1 MIGFLRGEI
10 LIKQPPMLV
19 MDVQG
24 VGYELE
30 APMTT
35 FYNLPDTGQSATV
48 YTHMVVREDAQLLY
62 AFTDLKQRGLF
73 RSLLRVNGVGPRVAL
88 AILSGLSAEEFYTC
102 VMNDDATQLTRVPG
116 IGRKTAQRLLVEMR
130 DKLTPDDES
139 GLPAI
144 ASAPAGGKPVA
155 NPAQD
160 AISALISLG
169 YKSVDATRAVRS
181 LPDKDVSSEEMIRQ
195 ALQSITGGAR

>member
-19 MDVQG
+19 LDVQG

-35 FYNLPDTGQSATV
+35 FYNLPDTGQPATV
-48 YTHMVVREDAQLLY
+48 YTHMVVREDAQRLY

-88 AILSGLSAEEFYTC
+88 AILSGLSAEEFFAC

-144 ASAPAGGKPVA
+144 ASAPVGTVAA

-169 YKSVDATRAVRS
+169 YKPADATRAVRS
-181 LPDKDVSSEEMIRQ
+181 LPDKEASSEELIRQ

>member
-1 MIGFLRGEI
+1 MIGYLRGEI

-35 FYNLPDTGQSATV
+35 FYNLPDTGQPATV

-73 RSLLRVNGVGPRVAL
+73 RSLLKVNGVGPRVAL

-102 VMNDDATQLTRVPG
+102 VMNEDATQLTRVPG

-130 DKLTPDDES
+130 DKLTPDNES
-139 GLPAI
+139 GMPAI
-144 ASAPAGGKPVA
+144 TSAPAGTSPVA

-169 YKSVDATRAVRS
+169 YKPVDATRAVRS
-181 LPDKDVSSEEMIRQ
+181 LTDKDASSEELIRQ